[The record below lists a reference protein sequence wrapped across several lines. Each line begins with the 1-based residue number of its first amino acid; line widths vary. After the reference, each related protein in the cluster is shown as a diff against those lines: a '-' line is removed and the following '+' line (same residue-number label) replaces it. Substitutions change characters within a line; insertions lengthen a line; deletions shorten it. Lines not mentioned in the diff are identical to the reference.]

1 VPVSVPTANFV
12 SPAVSRESLVW
23 RLLSQ
28 KVMRKYP
35 NHSIWSFRLQ
45 KAQSVVLSL
54 PSRPRL
60 SLLISF
66 LFR

>member
-1 VPVSVPTANFV
+1 
-12 SPAVSRESLVW
+12 
-23 RLLSQ
+23 
-28 KVMRKYP
+28 MRKYP

-54 PSRPRL
+54 SSRPRL
-60 SLLISF
+60 FLLIPF